1 MGIEHPVVTYINRT
15 GYPQDMQETHW
26 GSDWQ
31 GNEILH
37 GDEIIH
43 DPQLD
48 EIIMKEDLLDYL
60 IKKYGFKEI
69 VAE

>member
-26 GSDWQ
+26 GSDYN
-31 GNEILH
+31 GNEIMH
-37 GDEIIH
+37 GDNIVF
-43 DPQLD
+43 DPNTD
-48 EIIMKEDLLDYL
+48 EVILEEDLQEYL
-60 IKKYGFKEI
+60 VNRLGFQFK